1 MLRTSVSVLL
11 ASLFVTAPTSSRAA
25 PVTWEFVNV
34 NFEIAVTSLNRM
46 RRFAKACALS
56 STAEQV
62 TREFIIN
69 YSVKAHV
76 SAIEVSKLV
85 EDNRSFDPG
94 GLSPSRACEMHYVTF
109 WTEDF
114 RQRSQDLDDVLTRYQ
129 QQK

>member
-1 MLRTSVSVLL
+1 MLKTSVGVLL
-11 ASLFVTAPTSSRAA
+11 ASLFVAAPTSSQAA
-25 PVTWEFVNV
+25 PVTWEYVNV
-34 NFEIAVTSLNRM
+34 NFEITITSLNRM
-46 RRFAKACALS
+46 RRFAKACSLS

-62 TREFIIN
+62 TRDFIIN
-69 YSVKAHV
+69 YSAKAHV

-94 GLSPSRACEMHYVTF
+94 GLSPSRTCEMHYVTF

-114 RQRSQDLDDVLTRYQ
+114 RQRSQDLDEVLTRYQ

>member
-1 MLRTSVSVLL
+1 MLKTSAGVLL
-11 ASLFVTAPTSSRAA
+11 ALLLAAAPTRSQAE
-25 PVTWEFVNV
+25 PVTWEFVNN
-34 NFEIAVTSLNRM
+34 NFQITITSLNRM
-46 RRFAKACALS
+46 RRFAKACSLS

-69 YSVKAHV
+69 YSAKAHV
-76 SAIEVSKLV
+76 NAVEVSKLV
-85 EDNRSFDPG
+85 EDNYFFDPG
-94 GLSPSRACEMHYVTF
+94 ALSPSRACEMHYVTF